1 MAGDEDP
8 AMIFVL
14 SLLKQNR
21 RRRLI
26 LHSSLNQLVARR
38 KRLLTVCFLVM
49 VINVMSCCST
59 TIVRSPR
66 SCRRFGRNTGW
77 WRNVWGTYS
86 ATRFKKTFRVSR
98 TTFIYIL
105 NRIKGQLERKTLAED
120 PIPPELRL
128 ALCLYRLGRGDYYY
142 TIAEMVGLGV
152 STICSIVR
160 EVCRALVE
168 NFWTDAISSLMPKS
182 EEEFREKILDM
193 EEMWQFPCCW
203 SALDGCHIPV
213 KCPPGGQESSK
224 EYHNFKNFY
233 SVVLMSLV
241 DSHYRFIWGS
251 CGFPGNSHDSIIF
264 QSTDMWNSIQE
275 GCIPEIGKVIAKIN
289 VPPLIVADSAFPLRG
304 WLMKPYTD
312 AILSPQQKYFNYRL
326 SRARMVTEGAYG
338 QLKGRWRVLLRKN
351 ESETDMVTLSTLACM
366 VLHNICIDQGDSL
379 SKKLDLTFD
388 PETLEKRDRDE
399 IRELL
404 QMTSCKKVNDTGAHG
419 RQVRDALCQKLWLEK
434 ETGVVL

>member
-8 AMIFVL
+8 AMIFLL

-38 KRLLTVCFLVM
+38 KRLLNVCFLVM

-213 KCPPGGQESSK
+213 KCPPGGQESAK

-338 QLKGRWRVLLRKN
+338 QLKGRWSFLLRKN